1 MTKDEFWKEYQRLN
15 KAFTA
20 EFRIDD
26 VRKMAVLFDMMKPLD
41 RAFWS
46 KLVARIILTNNPKLD
61 IKAAVVGEIRAIK
74 SAQETKIMLN
84 QETVVSDD
92 ALEKHLSAI
101 GVSSLVDC
109 LSQNKTDDNK

>member
-15 KAFTA
+15 KAFTN

-74 SAQETKIMLN
+74 SAKETKELLN
-84 QETVVSDD
+84 KSVDD
-92 ALEKHLSAI
+92 ITDGSLEKHLQAM
-101 GVSSLVDC
+101 GVNSLIEVI
-109 LSQNKTDDNK
+109 KK

>member
-74 SAQETKIMLN
+74 SAQETKVMLN
-84 QETVVSDD
+84 QETVVSDN
-92 ALEKHLSAI
+92 ALEKHLQAMGI
-101 GVSSLVDC
+101 NSLIEVI
-109 LSQNKTDDNK
+109 KK